1 MGGVMSTLL
10 ILCLGAPIF
19 ALLTATDWSS
29 FSAALA
35 HPLFMPAV
43 WLSIRTSIVSVGIIV
58 LTGTPLAW
66 WLSRNDSA
74 LRRVCSG
81 LVDLPIVIPPAVVG
95 LALLVIFGRRGLIGG
110 PLDTGGITI
119 AFTDRAVILA
129 QVIVAAPFY
138 VRAVTAAFR
147 MVDSDRL
154 LVARTLGAHP
164 WDVLFRVV
172 LPSARAGISAGVS
185 LAWAR
190 ALGEFGATLIFAGSL
205 PGETQTMPLAI
216 LSALEVDVR
225 LAIVFA
231 LALAVI
237 AVVALIFVRRLRK
250 AGEWL

>member
-19 ALLTATDWSS
+19 ALLTATDWAS

>member
-1 MGGVMSTLL
+1 MSTLL